1 MERRKNTIGKKEGT
15 TMKKQIQL
23 LAAIMFCGIVLA
35 ACSDKDNDDINIVNN
50 PDANNTNANVETV
63 SEPSQPQAY
72 TLTIKATKD
81 GDASLSKALALNGN
95 RLDATWEYNDMV
107 LLFKEGDMYLCSM
120 KAQSD
125 GAETTLSGTLYSPLA
140 ENDVLILKNGVDPDY
155 TTQNGSLEYISQNCD
170 YAIATVTVKEITA
183 NGEILINETKAKF
196 ENQQAIVKFTLS
208 SLGSNINATSL
219 KVNGY
224 TITPQD
230 ATNEFYVAI
239 PDADAKNIYL
249 SATDGTDTYTFY
261 KENAK
266 LVNGQ
271 YYAINVKSMT
281 KATKYDLSTLTD
293 DTEIPDGAILT
304 GKLDG
309 NHKISI
315 ADGATVTLSGATI
328 EGENNDAYKWAGIT
342 CDGDATIILEGDN
355 NVKGFRWGYPGI
367 YIAEDKTLTID
378 GTGTLN
384 ASSNRDGAGIG
395 GGHFSCGNITINGG
409 TVNAVGGDGGT
420 GLGSFSAYA
429 CGTIT
434 INGGVVN
441 AVGGYGAA
449 GIGGNTFDIIDT
461 YNDII
466 INGGTVT
473 AVGGSGC
480 AGIGSNGNGDRCG
493 NIIISGGHITATGGE
508 CASGIG
514 CGSSGHCGDITISG
528 GTIIASGG
536 QYAAGIGNGDGD
548 HNASCGNI
556 TITADVEQVTA
567 IKGENCENSI
577 GKGAVGG
584 TCGTIT
590 IEDGANVIQQ

>member
-1 MERRKNTIGKKEGT
+1 
-15 TMKKQIQL
+15 MKKQIQL
-23 LAAIMFCGIVLA
+23 LAAIMFCGIALA

-72 TLTIKATKD
+72 TLTIKATKG

-107 LLFKEGDMYLCSM
+107 LLFKEGDMYLCNM
-120 KAQSD
+120 TAQSD
-125 GAETTLSGTLYSPLA
+125 GAETTLSGTLYRPLA

-293 DTEIPDGAILT
+293 DTEIPDGTILT
-304 GKLDG
+304 GELDG
-309 NHKISI
+309 NYKISI
-315 ADGATVTLSGATI
+315 ADGATVTLSGITI
-328 EGENNDAYKWAGIT
+328 NGTNDEAYQWAGIT
-342 CDGDATIILEGDN
+342 CNGNATIILEGEN
-355 NVKGFRWGYPGI
+355 TVKGFYEGYPGI
-367 YIAEDKTLTID
+367 YIATDYTLTID
-378 GTGTLN
+378 GTGSLN
-384 ASSNRDGAGIG
+384 VSSNREAAGIG
-395 GGHFSCGNITINGG
+395 GGTNDCGNITINGG
-409 TVNAVGGDGGT
+409 TINAVGGNNGAGI
-420 GLGSFSAYA
+420 GSGHSR
-429 CGTIT
+429 CGNIT
-434 INGGVVN
+434 INGGTIN
-441 AVGGYGAA
+441 AVGGNDGA
-449 GIGGNTFDIIDT
+449 GIGTGFYMAECEGIT
-461 YNDII
+461 
-466 INGGTVT
+466 INGG
-473 AVGGSGC
+473 
-480 AGIGSNGNGDRCG
+480 N
-493 NIIISGGHITATGGE
+493 ITAIGGQY
-508 CASGIG
+508 ASGIG
-514 CGSSGHCGDITISG
+514 GGGSQTYCGNITISG
-528 GTIIASGG
+528 GTIIAQGG
-536 QYAAGIGNGDGD
+536 KDAVGIGNGDGYM
-548 HNASCGNI
+548 NSTCGDI
-556 TITADVEQVTA
+556 TIKNGVTQVTA
-567 IKGENCENSI
+567 IKGEGCENSI
-577 GKGAVGG
+577 GKGADGG

>member
-1 MERRKNTIGKKEGT
+1 
-15 TMKKQIQL
+15 MKKQIQL
-23 LAAIMFCGIVLA
+23 LAAIMFCGIALA

-72 TLTIKATKD
+72 TLTIKATKG

-107 LLFKEGDMYLCSM
+107 LLFKEGDMYLCNM
-120 KAQSD
+120 TAQSD
-125 GAETTLSGTLYSPLA
+125 GAETTLSGTLYRPLA

-293 DTEIPDGAILT
+293 DTEIPDGTILT
-304 GKLDG
+304 GELDG
-309 NHKISI
+309 NYKISI
-315 ADGATVTLSGATI
+315 ADGATVTLSGITI
-328 EGENNDAYKWAGIT
+328 NGTNDEAYQWAGIT
-342 CDGDATIILEGDN
+342 CNGNATIILEGEN
-355 NVKGFRWGYPGI
+355 TVKGFYEGYPSI
-367 YIAEDKTLTID
+367 YIATDHTLTID
-378 GTGTLN
+378 GTGSLN
-384 ASSNRDGAGIG
+384 VSSNNRAAGIG
-395 GGHFSCGNITINGG
+395 GGDNDCGNITINGG
-409 TVNAVGGDGGT
+409 TINAVGGNEGAGIGG
-420 GLGSFSAYA
+420 AYSY
-429 CGTIT
+429 CGDIT
-434 INGGVVN
+434 INGGN
-441 AVGGYGAA
+441 
-449 GIGGNTFDIIDT
+449 
-461 YNDII
+461 
-466 INGGTVT
+466 
-473 AVGGSGC
+473 
-480 AGIGSNGNGDRCG
+480 
-493 NIIISGGHITATGGE
+493 ITATGGQY
-508 CASGIG
+508 ASGIG
-514 CGSSGHCGDITISG
+514 GGGTMTSCGNITISG
-528 GTIIASGG
+528 GTIIAQGG
-536 QYAAGIGNGDGD
+536 KYAAGIGNGDGYM
-548 HNASCGNI
+548 NSTCGDI
-556 TITADVEQVTA
+556 TIKNGVTQVTA
-567 IKGENCENSI
+567 IKGEDCEYSI
-577 GKGAVGG
+577 GTGVGGG

>member
-1 MERRKNTIGKKEGT
+1 
-15 TMKKQIQL
+15 MKKQIQL
-23 LAAIMFCGIVLA
+23 LAAIMFCGIALA

-72 TLTIKATKD
+72 TLTIKATKG

-107 LLFKEGDMYLCSM
+107 LLFKEGDMYLCNM
-120 KAQSD
+120 TAQSD
-125 GAETTLSGTLYSPLA
+125 GAETTLSGTLYRPLA

-293 DTEIPDGAILT
+293 DTEIPDGTILT
-304 GKLDG
+304 GELDG
-309 NHKISI
+309 NYKISI
-315 ADGATVTLSGATI
+315 ADGATVTLSGITI
-328 EGENNDAYKWAGIT
+328 NGTNDEAYQWAGIT
-342 CDGDATIILEGDN
+342 CNGNATIILEGEN
-355 NVKGFRWGYPGI
+355 TVKGFYEGYPGI
-367 YIAEDKTLTID
+367 YIATDYTLTID
-378 GTGTLN
+378 GTGSLN
-384 ASSNRDGAGIG
+384 VSSNREAAGIG
-395 GGHFSCGNITINGG
+395 GGTNDCGNITINGG
-409 TVNAVGGDGGT
+409 TINAVGGNNGAGI
-420 GLGSFSAYA
+420 GSGHSR
-429 CGTIT
+429 CGNIT
-434 INGGVVN
+434 INGGTIN
-441 AVGGYGAA
+441 AVGGNDGA
-449 GIGGNTFDIIDT
+449 GIGTGFYMAECEGIT
-461 YNDII
+461 
-466 INGGTVT
+466 INGG
-473 AVGGSGC
+473 
-480 AGIGSNGNGDRCG
+480 N
-493 NIIISGGHITATGGE
+493 ITAIGGQY
-508 CASGIG
+508 ASGIG
-514 CGSSGHCGDITISG
+514 GGGTMTSCGNITISG
-528 GTIIASGG
+528 GTIIAQGG
-536 QYAAGIGNGDGD
+536 KDAVGIGNGDGYM
-548 HNASCGNI
+548 NSTCGDI
-556 TITADVEQVTA
+556 TIKNGVTQVTA
-567 IKGENCENSI
+567 IKGEGCENSI
-577 GKGAVGG
+577 GKGADGG

>member
-1 MERRKNTIGKKEGT
+1 
-15 TMKKQIQL
+15 MKKQIQL
-23 LAAIMFCGIVLA
+23 LAAIMFCGIALA

-72 TLTIKATKD
+72 TLTIKATKG

-107 LLFKEGDMYLCSM
+107 LLFKEGDMYLCNM
-120 KAQSD
+120 TAQSD

-155 TTQNGSLEYISQNCD
+155 TTQNGSLEYISQKCD

-183 NGEILINETKAKF
+183 NGEILINEPTAKF

-281 KATKYDLSTLTD
+281 KATKYDLSTLTG
-293 DTEIPDGAILT
+293 DTEIPNGAIVT
-304 GKLDG
+304 GELGGKY
-309 NHKISI
+309 KISI
-315 ADGATVTLSGATI
+315 ADGATVTLSGVTI
-328 EGENNDAYKWAGIT
+328 EGENNDAYEWAGIT

-355 NVKGFRWGYPGI
+355 NIKGFYKYYPGI

-384 ASSNRDGAGIG
+384 ASSHGFGAGIG
-395 GGHFSCGNITINGG
+395 GGNKNSCGNITINGG

-441 AVGGYGAA
+441 AVGGDGAA
-449 GIGGNTFDIIDT
+449 GIGGNTCSDIIGI

-480 AGIGSNGNGDRCG
+480 AGIGSNFNGDRCG

-508 CASGIG
+508 FASGIG
-514 CGSSGHCGDITISG
+514 CGLGSFCGNITISG

-548 HNASCGNI
+548 HNASCGDI
-556 TITADVEQVTA
+556 TITAGVEQVTA
-567 IKGENCENSI
+567 IKGDDCENSI
-577 GKGAVGG
+577 GEGPFSSA
-584 TCGTIT
+584 TTPCGTIT
-590 IEDGANVIQQ
+590 IEDDTKVILQ

>member
-1 MERRKNTIGKKEGT
+1 
-15 TMKKQIQL
+15 MKKQIQL
-23 LAAIMFCGIVLA
+23 LAAIMFCGIALA

-72 TLTIKATKD
+72 TLTIKATKG

-107 LLFKEGDMYLCSM
+107 LLFKEGDLYLCNM
-120 KAQSD
+120 TAQSD
-125 GAETTLSGTLYSPLA
+125 GAETTLSGTLYRPLA

-155 TTQNGSLEYISQNCD
+155 TTQNGSLEYISQKCD

-183 NGEILINETKAKF
+183 NGEILINEPTAKF

-224 TITPQD
+224 TITPQQD

-271 YYAINVKSMT
+271 YYTINVKSMT
-281 KATKYDLSTLTD
+281 KATKYDLSTLTG
-293 DTEIPDGAILT
+293 DTEIPNGAIVT
-304 GKLDG
+304 GELNGKY
-309 NHKISI
+309 KISI

-328 EGENNDAYKWAGIT
+328 EGEDDNAYEWAGIT

-384 ASSNRDGAGIG
+384 ASSNGSGAGIG
-395 GGHFSCGNITINGG
+395 GGVSDCGNITINGG
-409 TVNAVGGDGGT
+409 TINAVGKDGGA
-420 GLGSFSAYA
+420 GLGVGYSVS
-429 CGTIT
+429 CGAIT

-441 AVGGYGAA
+441 AIGEDGAA
-449 GIGGNTFDIIDT
+449 GIGGNT
-461 YNDII
+461 YPYDII

-473 AVGGSGC
+473 AVGGLAG
-480 AGIGSNGNGDRCG
+480 AGIGSSANSARCG
-493 NIIISGGHITATGGE
+493 NIIISGGNITATGGNN
-508 CASGIG
+508 ASGIG
-514 CGSSGHCGDITISG
+514 SGSGGHCDNIIISG

-536 QYAAGIGNGDGD
+536 KYAAGIGNGLGYYSP
-548 HNASCGNI
+548 SCGDI
-556 TITADVEQVTA
+556 TITVGVEQVTA
-567 IKGENCENSI
+567 IKGDDSPNSI
-577 GKGAVGG
+577 GTGYYGG
-584 TCGTIT
+584 DCGTIT
-590 IEDGANVIQQ
+590 IEDETKVILQ